1 MAIVSYV
8 FSTVVVFLI
17 DNGHLCRHW
26 VWWGRQGFIGQMRSL
41 DVIVQAHSL
50 DTVDDAEESGIGN
63 CPLSFLTKVK
73 GYSKYFSGFYW
84 VINFNFCLAQN
95 EYYSV
100 YLLVCSRK
108 VTSKSCVVSYARV
121 QNAFQ
126 FEIAESLVCVRV
138 PFKEKEEK
146 AAIGRHL
153 DQHDQNQCRAI
164 QMNFLLEMVLNCILQ
179 CNTMYFLQIT
189 SCVSCHSSCIM
200 QCILVLWGALKILL
214 SFLVF
219 TPWICLANFSSPRRR
234 FFFFLWEAELFFL
247 LSLCPFHNTKR
258 SRLRSRSFHQLYSVV
273 RHAKRLQLLELL
285 FFRVIVILQQNNRS
299 REWRVR

>member
-1 MAIVSYV
+1 MGIVSYV
-8 FSTVVVFLI
+8 CSTVVVFLI

-95 EYYSV
+95 EYILIV

-153 DQHDQNQCRAI
+153 DQHDQCSAI
-164 QMNFLLEMVLNCILQ
+164 Q
-179 CNTMYFLQIT
+179 MYFLQE
-189 SCVSCHSSCIM
+189 M
-200 QCILVLWGALKILL
+200 VLLL
-214 SFLVF
+214 
-219 TPWICLANFSSPRRR
+219 
-234 FFFFLWEAELFFL
+234 L
-247 LSLCPFHNTKR
+247 LNCNM
-258 SRLRSRSFHQLYSVV
+258 
-273 RHAKRLQLLELL
+273 
-285 FFRVIVILQQNNRS
+285 
-299 REWRVR
+299 